1 MIAALLPALVPI
13 LGKALGNLIPDA
25 NARAQAEAEIAKQL
39 LASSAEL
46 ERAAGEIVLAEA
58 RSEHFLAA
66 CWRPILMLAEE
77 KSEHWLTASWRPI
90 LMLTFGALIVA
101 RWLGYSAPCISEA
114 EVLKLWDIVQLGLG
128 GYVIGRSAEKVAPQI
143 VAAIKK

>member
-1 MIAALLPALVPI
+1 VIAALLPALVPI

-25 NARAQAEAEIAKQL
+25 SARAQAEAEIAKQL

-58 RSEHFLAA
+58 KSEHFLAA
-66 CWRPILMLAEE
+66 C
-77 KSEHWLTASWRPI
+77 WRPI

-101 RWLGYSAPCISEA
+101 RWLGYSAPGISEA

-128 GYVIGRSAEKVAPQI
+128 GYVIGRSAEKIAPQI
-143 VAAIKK
+143 VAALKK